1 MKRMIEL
8 EDVLHNLKLMTNVC
22 NNNHWGPYLWYSNNK
37 FIETRF
43 MTLG

>member
-22 NNNHWGPYLWYSNNK
+22 NNHWGSYLCNAIPLENLI
-37 FIETRF
+37 F
-43 MTLG
+43 